1 MISRHIPIEP
11 ENDNYGRLAR
21 YIARIGEYAEDKEKP
36 SLVWCAGCVG
46 GDDYAEGIAEVQ
58 DVQALNRRTKQ
69 CKTYHLVISFRPED
83 EASLTPELFMT
94 IERRFAAALG
104 YEEHQ
109 RHCGVHKNTGNL
121 HMHIAYNMFSIEL
134 SHGVRACA
142 KYTLFQTI
150 INTIQVRQSTK
161 DH

>member
-1 MISRHIPIEP
+1 MISKKVGIAPQ
-11 ENDNYGRLAR
+11 NDNYAKLAA
-21 YIARIGEYAEDKEKP
+21 YIADAGPGGEKNLMYW
-36 SLVWCAGCVG
+36 SAGCL
-46 GDDYAEGIAEVQ
+46 GDDDYHNGIAEVQ

-83 EASLTPELFMT
+83 EATLTPELFMT

-121 HMHIAYNMFSIEL
+121 HMHIAYNMISIEL
-134 SHGVRACA
+134 SHGVRGCA
-142 KYTLFQTI
+142 KSTLFQEI
-150 INTIQVRQSTK
+150 INAMQVRQSTK
-161 DH
+161 GQ

>member
-58 DVQALNRRTKQ
+58 DVQALNTRVASNKS
-69 CKTYHLVISFRPED
+69 YHLVVSFRPED
-83 EASLTPELFMT
+83 MTRSVDAKGAVVFTLPGGGKVRDTGKEVLFSGSDELAVKVAQFYARKKWGQRVRMDKGSIVFDVEAEK
-94 IERRFAAALG
+94 IQERPRK
-104 YEEHQ
+104 
-109 RHCGVHKNTGNL
+109 C
-121 HMHIAYNMFSIEL
+121 L
-134 SHGVRACA
+134 SR
-142 KYTLFQTI
+142 
-150 INTIQVRQSTK
+150 
-161 DH
+161 

>member
-1 MISRHIPIEP
+1 M
-11 ENDNYGRLAR
+11 
-21 YIARIGEYAEDKEKP
+21 
-36 SLVWCAGCVG
+36 
-46 GDDYAEGIAEVQ
+46 Q

-121 HMHIAYNMFSIEL
+121 HMHIAYNMISIEL
-134 SHGVRACA
+134 SHSVRGCV
-142 KYTLFQTI
+142 KSTLFQEI
-150 INTIQVRQSTK
+150 INAIQVRQSTNG
-161 DH
+161 H